1 MTDKKTEKRL
11 LDLERQ
17 VKRLQ
22 NEIAKATYCY
32 YNAQQKGF
40 EKKRGHLF
48 NFKFEVHSFTYL
60 KINVKIETECES
72 YSLAMKINDSNAYNV
87 KVQDGQNE
95 INCLLPFCKGVNKVT
110 VILSADSDFAV
121 ENCFLET
128 FGNLSYVE
136 SGSLLQVINESS
148 KSIILSLVDET
159 VSVSEYENENMTLK
173 FSEENVKSATICKL
187 GESYLLTLV
196 DMNCN
201 SRFLLFGS
209 AMSVIKIAPFESEI
223 MSICSL
229 SGTNAT
235 VLAVKGNSIYK
246 YYIDDDLNYQKLHTG
261 LKGKEVKANPQVS
274 DYVIVVDYNNE
285 AKLVAL

>member
-1 MTDKKTEKRL
+1 MTDRKIEKRL

-17 VKRLQ
+17 VRRLE
-22 NEIAKATYCY
+22 NEISKASYCY
-32 YNAQQKGF
+32 YTAQQKSF

-60 KINVKIETECES
+60 KVNVKIETQCES
-72 YSLAMKINDSNAYNV
+72 YRLSIKINDSNAYSV
-87 KVQDGQNE
+87 KIENGQNE
-95 INCLLPFCKGVNKVT
+95 INCLLPFCKGVNAVT
-110 VILSADSDFAV
+110 VILSADSDFTV

-136 SGSLLQVINESS
+136 SGSVLQVINESS
-148 KSIILSLVDET
+148 KSIILSLVNET
-159 VSVSEYENENMTLK
+159 VSISEYENGNMTLK
-173 FSEENVKSATICKL
+173 FSEDNVKSATICKL
-187 GESYLLTLV
+187 DESYLLTIV

-201 SRFLLFGS
+201 STFLLFGS
-209 AMSVIKIAPFESEI
+209 AMSVNKIAPFESEI
-223 MSICSL
+223 MSVCSL

-285 AKLVAL
+285 AKLVRL